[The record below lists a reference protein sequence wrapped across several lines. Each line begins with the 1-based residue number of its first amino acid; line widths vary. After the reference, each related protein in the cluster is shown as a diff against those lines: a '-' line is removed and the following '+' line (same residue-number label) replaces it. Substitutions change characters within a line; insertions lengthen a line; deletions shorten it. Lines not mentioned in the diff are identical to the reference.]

1 MLSSG
6 YLLVSGGHTIYYEV
20 HGAAHGRN
28 AIELHGGPG
37 GGLCRD
43 SLKQYDLKK
52 WRVVLF
58 DQRGCGKST
67 PFLRLEHNTTSD
79 LIEDIE
85 MLRCFLGVD
94 QWFISGGSWGTT
106 LGLLYA
112 ETYPQHVSGLLLRAV
127 CLCNRASNAWLY
139 GEGGVSRVFPKEWEE
154 YISMVPATMRHADW
168 KTIVRYYQQKLR
180 GPSAQAYADAWW
192 GLERRISRLIPP
204 TKNRFN
210 KEQTLAIATIEN
222 HYFAHDCWIKEDQIL
237 KNLSAL
243 KHIPITMI
251 HGRYDMICPFSNAYT
266 VKEILPHAKLII
278 IPTGGHG
285 SPKSSSLRVR
295 RHATNQMFGQT
306 RCSKNNIC
314 CSVFNG
320 ARTRRR
326 KRQRHS
332 QRHATVRA

>member
-6 YLLVSGGHTIYYEV
+6 NLLVSGGHTIYYEV
-20 HGAAHGRN
+20 HGALHGKN

-37 GGLCRD
+37 GGLCRG

-67 PFLRLEHNTTSD
+67 PFLRLEHNTTWD

-94 QWFISGGSWGTT
+94 KWFISGGSWGTT

-112 ETYPQHVSGLLLRAV
+112 ETYPQHVSGLFMRAV
-127 CLCNRASNAWLY
+127 CLCNRASNSWLY

-154 YISMVPATMRHADW
+154 YISMVPANMRHADW

-243 KHIPITMI
+243 KHIPITII
-251 HGRYDMICPFSNAYT
+251 HGRYDMICPLSNAYT
-266 VKEILPHAKLII
+266 IKEILPHTKLIVL
-278 IPTGGHG
+278 PTSGHG
-285 SPKSSSLRVR
+285 SSKPDSR
-295 RHATNQMFGQT
+295 RMRYEVTNQMFRQT
-306 RCSKNNIC
+306 RRNK
-314 CSVFNG
+314 
-320 ARTRRR
+320 
-326 KRQRHS
+326 QS
-332 QRHATVRA
+332 QRKSQRRPTVRAYRPMV